1 MHDAMGTGVARI
13 DVVACVRIT
22 STYCC
27 DSDAPSEEC
36 KRLWF
41 KGSGSTISDG
51 RVDGGEVEVGMRARE
66 AGDDTRKERR
76 RSGIGIDSMLGSA
89 RAYLV

>member
-51 RVDGGEVEVGMRARE
+51 
-66 AGDDTRKERR
+66 
-76 RSGIGIDSMLGSA
+76 
-89 RAYLV
+89 